1 MHLEYFLKG
10 LAIGFAIAAPVGP
23 IGVLCIRRT
32 LAEGRFIG
40 FLSGLG
46 AATADMSYGAVA
58 AFGLTAVKDALI
70 NQQFWL
76 HVVGGFFLLYLGI
89 RTFLSKPAEKSALS
103 PSARGRASAYFST
116 LGLTLTNPATIISFA
131 FIFAGFQLAGA
142 SVSYG
147 SAALI
152 VLGVF
157 LGSAA
162 WWLTLS
168 GIVGFLRDKFSQ
180 SWMLWVNRIAGV
192 VIFAFG
198 IATFLLK

>member
-1 MHLEYFLKG
+1 MHLEYLLRG

-32 LAEGRFIG
+32 LAEGRLIG

-58 AFGLTAVKDALI
+58 AFGLTAVKNALI
-70 NQQFWL
+70 TQQFWL
-76 HVVGGFFLLYLGI
+76 HIVGGFFLIYLGV
-89 RTFLSKPAEKSALS
+89 RTFLSKPAGNTSSNPA
-103 PSARGRASAYFST
+103 ARGWASAYFST

-142 SVSYG
+142 SGSYG
-147 SAALI
+147 SAALM

-157 LGSAA
+157 LGSAG

-168 GIVGFLRDKFSQ
+168 GIVGFLRERFSPA
-180 SWMLWVNRIAGV
+180 WMLRVNRIAGV

-198 IATFLLK
+198 IAAFLLK